1 VVLIGVLAGQ
11 IGEPFP
17 GRSPFAPTMAG
28 FAAAMAAA
36 VAPHR
41 SGSSIGASLALAAG
55 AFLVACF
62 VGVWLTHWIGVGSLV
77 RRQPANPAAIGW
89 RRDLTVCLLGIGVG
103 SFLGAFL
110 GHR

>member
-1 VVLIGVLAGQ
+1 
-11 IGEPFP
+11 
-17 GRSPFAPTMAG
+17 MAG

-36 VAPHR
+36 VAPYR

-55 AFLVACF
+55 AFLVAYF
-62 VGVWLTHWIGVGSLV
+62 VDVWLTHWIGVGSLV

-110 GHR
+110 GRR